1 MPLNQH
7 EMETQIQS
15 MQVDLNM
22 FRDVVGLLTDRLAS
36 VENQM
41 VPPTRIWL
49 SPAEFAKWMG
59 LKPRTV
65 TRWAREGRFTD
76 AAVRIKQRGQRDDWQ
91 FRRDVAAKEAAE
103 ML

>member
-1 MPLNQH
+1 
-7 EMETQIQS
+7 
-15 MQVDLNM
+15 
-22 FRDVVGLLTDRLAS
+22 
-36 VENQM
+36 
-41 VPPTRIWL
+41 
-49 SPAEFAKWMG
+49 MG